1 MDRRRALEILSLP
14 QQSGLYHSGP
24 LDRERLKRH
33 YRLYALKWHPDKCND
48 AVAKER
54 FIEGREAY
62 EYLLK
67 EIIMFE
73 NNNNNNDD
81 DDTDTDT
88 DNKNTSSTTNS
99 YSDMLSQVYREFF
112 REVWPQ
118 GEKYF
123 VANGKESLPKLVF
136 LLHRFAPFLMKRET
150 VCKVFEFLLLYHESF
165 HLEESMIQKMRS
177 FLKTVGTDEDDD
189 NDHRVYHNN
198 NNENNNVTKDMMSSS
213 SEDDSD
219 DDDSDDEEKEKEI
232 YILHPTLQNLM
243 EDMVFIKGDE
253 VKVPLWCR
261 QIVYGNQIFLCSPPE
276 LPAHMILEDDNTL
289 HVEVSWTVA
298 EIWGRRVQT
307 MQIEGCERTKE
318 VEVPL
323 SSVRLTEEK
332 QPVVIY
338 KAGIL
343 KEGSLIDRANI
354 VVWVQL
360 RWES

>member
-1 MDRRRALEILSLP
+1 MDRRRALEILSL
-14 QQSGLYHSGP
+14 QWQSGESVITTSI
-24 LDRERLKRH
+24 LKRH

-62 EYLLK
+62 EYLQN

-73 NNNNNNDD
+73 NNNNDD

-88 DNKNTSSTTNS
+88 DTDNNKNTSSTTNS

-177 FLKTVGTDEDDD
+177 FLKTVDNEEDD
-189 NDHRVYHNN
+189 NRGHHN
-198 NNENNNVTKDMMSSS
+198 TKDTNYIMSSSSS
-213 SEDDSD
+213 SEDE
-219 DDDSDDEEKEKEI
+219 DEDNDEEKEI

-307 MQIEGCERTKE
+307 TQIEGCEGTKE

-323 SSVRLTEEK
+323 SSLRLTEEK
-332 QPVVIY
+332 QPVVIH
-338 KAGIL
+338 KGGIL

-354 VVWVQL
+354 VIWVQL
-360 RWES
+360 RWEA